1 MTFVRLLLAAA
12 LALLS
17 PLALA
22 QPIFPP
28 GSRIGIVPPPGMTQ
42 IDGFKGFED
51 RARGA
56 MLILGEFTVQSF
68 VNVEAYHFGPRWR
81 ASGEVIADEIIQ
93 TAGGPAQLI
102 GIKRVE
108 NGILQRIWVLLTRTD
123 DMTALVIAT
132 LPDSAADAYPD
143 AVVRAA
149 LASTFIRPKLS
160 QEQMLAALPYR
171 LNELGG
177 FRPLR
182 VGPDG
187 NAAFTFGPNDTSLPA
202 EQPYM
207 AIVPLRLQPPQAAER
222 DAFARSVLA
231 TAVNR
236 LDVVPVISSEEI
248 RIGGGLVHQVIAE
261 TEDSHTKVPLM
272 VVQWL
277 RFGPGHL
284 IQTFGIAR
292 KDQWADVLP
301 RMRALRDGFE
311 RK

>member
-12 LALLS
+12 LALLPS
-17 PLALA
+17 LAFA

-28 GSRIGIVPPPGMTQ
+28 GSRIGNVPPPSMTPSE
-42 IDGFKGFED
+42 GFKGFED

-56 MLILGEFTVQSF
+56 MLIFGEFTVQSF
-68 VNVEAYHFGPRWR
+68 VNVESYHFGPRWR
-81 ASGEVIADEIIQ
+81 ASGEVFADEIIQ

-102 GIKRVE
+102 GTRRVE
-108 NGILQRIWVLLTRTD
+108 NGVLQRIWVLLTRTD

-132 LPDSAADAYPD
+132 LPDSSADAYPD
-143 AVVRAA
+143 VVMRAA

-160 QEQMLAALPYR
+160 LEQMLAALPYR
-171 LNELGG
+171 LAALGG

-202 EQPYM
+202 EQPYL
-207 AIVPLRLQPPQAAER
+207 AIVPLPLPPPQPSER
-222 DAFARSVLA
+222 DAFARRVLA
-231 TAVNR
+231 TAMNR

-261 TEDSHTKVPLM
+261 TEDSQTKVPLM

-277 RFGPGHL
+277 RFGPDRV

-301 RMRALRDGFE
+301 RMRTLRDGFE